1 MPFLT
6 AALERSI
13 EEGLIETSD
22 KRSVILER
30 GRLSKRGR
38 PNRPLQISRALY
50 ASGSRL
56 LPEALQHVHTLK

>member
-6 AALERSI
+6 AALERSK

-22 KRSVILER
+22 ERSVILER

-38 PNRPLQISRALY
+38 PHRTVQISRALY
-50 ASGSRL
+50 ASDSRL
-56 LPEALQHVHTLK
+56 LPEALQHVHALK